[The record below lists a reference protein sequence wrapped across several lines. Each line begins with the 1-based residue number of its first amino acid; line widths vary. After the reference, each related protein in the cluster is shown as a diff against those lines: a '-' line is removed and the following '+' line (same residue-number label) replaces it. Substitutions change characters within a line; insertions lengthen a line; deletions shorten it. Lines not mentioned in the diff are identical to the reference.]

1 MKKEK
6 LYRYLT
12 SEVAKALVNY
22 RISLSRLKDLLSQR
36 TKTKPKLEYLRT
48 DSQELLD
55 LLQSY
60 DTTQLADDLK
70 KELRS
75 MKKRR

>member
-1 MKKEK
+1 MKKAK
-6 LYRYLT
+6 LYHYLT

-22 RISLSRLKDLLSQR
+22 RTSLYRLKDLLSPK
-36 TKTKPKLEYLRT
+36 TKTKLKSESSRT